1 MSLLNT
7 VVILITALNWFSSA
21 VTFSA
26 EGIPYSTVYVQG
38 EQREIE
44 HSSCQKQRRRHLL
57 SATDAS
63 IMINLSMT
71 EIF

>member
-38 EQREIE
+38 EQREIRTFKLPE
-44 HSSCQKQRRRHLL
+44 AAAKAPALG
-57 SATDAS
+57 D
-63 IMINLSMT
+63 
-71 EIF
+71 